1 MTSSAPQIRLFPQ
14 PAAPTV
20 SRLDTPPPEGQLLK
34 WIGNKRRVASRIV
47 DTFPDS
53 FGTYYEPFLGS
64 GAVLG
69 ALAPRRAVASDVM
82 APLMEIWTT
91 LAEDPDLL
99 VEWYSSRW
107 TAFMAA
113 GKKDGYASVRDA
125 YNRSPNGADL
135 LFLSRSSYAGV
146 MRFRKSD
153 GHMSTPVG
161 AHWPI
166 HPDKFARWVLSWS
179 RRTSGTE
186 FRCADFEIALESV
199 QSGDLVYCDPPYQHS
214 QPILYGAQSFGLDR
228 LLGVLKR
235 CKERGAFV
243 ALSIDGSKASG
254 RTQLPVDVPR
264 GLFVRDIP
272 VKVGRSML
280 LRLRFG
286 GSVAEEV
293 VSDRLLLSW

>member
-1 MTSSAPQIRLFPQ
+1 MTSPAPQLELFPP
-14 PAAPTV
+14 PAAQSG
-20 SRLDTPPPEGQLLK
+20 SRLEIHPPEGQLLK

-47 DTFPDS
+47 DLLPES

-82 APLMEIWTT
+82 APLMEIWTA
-91 LAEDPDLL
+91 LAEDPNRL

-107 TAFMAA
+107 TAFMEA
-113 GKKDGYASVRDA
+113 GKEDGYASVRDA

-166 HPDKFARWVLSWS
+166 HPDKFARWVSDWS
-179 RRTSGTE
+179 SRTSGTT
-186 FRCADFEIALESV
+186 FQCADFERALEPV
-199 QSGDLVYCDPPYQHS
+199 RTGDLVYCDPPYQHS
-214 QPILYGAQSFGLDR
+214 QPILYGAQSFDLPR
-228 LLGVLKR
+228 LLNVLTR
-235 CKERGAFV
+235 CKERGALV

-254 RTQLPVDVPR
+254 RTQLPVDVPP
-264 GLFVRDIP
+264 GLFVRDLP
-272 VKVGRSML
+272 VTVGRSML

-286 GSVAEEV
+286 GSVAQEV